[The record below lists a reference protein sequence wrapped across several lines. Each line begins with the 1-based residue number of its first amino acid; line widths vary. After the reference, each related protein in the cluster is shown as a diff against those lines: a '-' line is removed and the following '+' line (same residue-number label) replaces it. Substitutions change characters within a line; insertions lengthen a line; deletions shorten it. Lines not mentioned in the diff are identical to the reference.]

1 MKNLSKIIL
10 LIIVLFFSGCG
21 GNIDL
26 VKNGVLMLNDSITVG
41 NAIEKWKVCD
51 SVKWS
56 EFVSDNGRDIVE
68 ANCKIKKQYQN
79 DIIKYYSKNA
89 RHITKQKIDVNKI
102 GSIFMDFQFSISVN
116 SSDFN
121 LEYVGLNLDNL
132 DSLNL
137 DMLGTFE
144 YIYQNSGN
152 LNEILN
158 NTFEGDVF
166 VGKMDD
172 ELDALDKEFEKDMKD
187 FDREMQEL
195 DNMFNDL
202 F

>member
-26 VKNGVLMLNDSITVG
+26 VKNGVLAINDSITVG

-79 DIIKYYSKNA
+79 DIIKYYLQNA
-89 RHITKQKIDVNKI
+89 KHITKQKINANKI
-102 GSIFMDFQFSISVN
+102 NSIFMDFQFSISVN

-121 LEYVGLNLDNL
+121 LEYVGLNLGNL

-137 DMLGTFE
+137 DMLETFE
-144 YIYQNSGN
+144 YIYKNSGN
-152 LNEILN
+152 FKKILN
-158 NTFEGDVF
+158 STFEGNVF
-166 VGKMDD
+166 VGNMGD
-172 ELDALDKEFEKDMKD
+172 ELDALDKEFEKDMKE
-187 FDREMQEL
+187 FDREMQEF